1 MWVAYLIR
9 ILSGLLTLIFTDI
22 TIDVFSMSITEKTKL
37 KGLLE
42 IISSATEFENIPIR
56 RHEDVLLR
64 RIYDRV
70 PVKSEKPRLES
81 PAFKTSVLLQAHFS
95 RLQLPPDLVTDQ
107 QAVLRQV
114 VNLLHACVDVMA
126 SNTFLNVLGAMD
138 LAQMCVQGAWESDS
152 PLKQIPHFEPE
163 VVKRCKASGIH
174 SVYDLMEMDDD
185 DRVKLLDMSQKQMYV
200 PVSLPLLHRR
210 ANHAHLPGEM

>member
-1 MWVAYLIR
+1 MTFLVSVT
-9 ILSGLLTLIFTDI
+9 SGLLTPNFTDI

-42 IISSATEFENIPIR
+42 IISSATEFENISIR
-56 RHEDVLLR
+56 RHEDALLR

-70 PVKSEKPRLES
+70 PVKSEKSRFES
-81 PAFKTSVLLQAHFS
+81 PAFKTSILLQAHFS

-107 QAVLRQV
+107 QAVLSQV

-163 VVKRCKASGIH
+163 VVRRCKAAGIH
-174 SVYDLMEMDDD
+174 SVYDLMEMDDN
-185 DRVKLLDMSQKQMYV
+185 DRVKLLDMSQRQMYV
-200 PVSLPLLHRR
+200 AVPVPLVTLTRR
-210 ANHAHLPGEM
+210 ANHTHS

>member
-1 MWVAYLIR
+1 VTFLVGVP
-9 ILSGLLTLIFTDI
+9 SDFLTSIFTDI

-42 IISSATEFENIPIR
+42 IISSATEFENTSIR

-70 PVKSEKPRLES
+70 PVKSEKPRFES
-81 PAFKTSVLLQAHFS
+81 PAFKTSILLQAHFS
-95 RLQLPPDLVTDQ
+95 RLQLSPDLVTDQ
-107 QAVLRQV
+107 QVVLSQV

-138 LAQMCVQGAWESDS
+138 LAQMCVQGVWESDS

-163 VVKRCKASGIH
+163 VVRRCKAAGVH
-174 SVYDLMEMDDD
+174 SVYDLMDMDAD
-185 DRVKLLDMSQKQMYV
+185 DRLKLLDMSQKQMYV
-200 PVSLPLLHRR
+200 PVSVPLV
-210 ANHAHLPGEM
+210 APAS

>member
-1 MWVAYLIR
+1 VT
-9 ILSGLLTLIFTDI
+9 ILAGVPSGLLTLIFKDI

-42 IISSATEFENIPIR
+42 IISSATEFENISIR

-70 PVKSEKPRLES
+70 PVKSEKSRFES
-81 PAFKTSVLLQAHFS
+81 PAFKTSILLQAHFS

-107 QAVLRQV
+107 QAILSQV

-163 VVKRCKASGIH
+163 VVRRCKAAGIH

-200 PVSLPLLHRR
+200 PVSVPLV
-210 ANHAHLPGEM
+210 APAS

>member
-1 MWVAYLIR
+1 
-9 ILSGLLTLIFTDI
+9 LLTLIFTDI

-56 RHEDVLLR
+56 RHENVLLR

-70 PVKSEKPRLES
+70 PVKSEKPRFES
-81 PAFKTSVLLQAHFS
+81 PAFKTSILLQAHFS
-95 RLQLPPDLVTDQ
+95 HLQLPPDLVTDQ
-107 QAVLRQV
+107 QAVLSQV

-163 VVKRCKASGIH
+163 VVKRCKAAGIQ

-185 DRVKLLDMSQKQMYV
+185 DRVKLLNMNQKQMYV
-200 PVSLPLLHRR
+200 LVSLPLV
-210 ANHAHLPGEM
+210 APAS